1 MRVVTVKEH
10 EDGSADVELQDMT
23 PEEVK
28 LIMEEGFISLMKK
41 AIAYQEERD
50 KLPALLKEKPSE

>member
-10 EDGSADVELQDMT
+10 EDGSADVELQDLS
-23 PEEVK
+23 PEEVR
-28 LIMEEGFISLMKK
+28 LLMQEGFISLLRK
-41 AIAYQEERD
+41 AIDKAEQEK

>member
-1 MRVVTVKEH
+1 MIVTTIKEH

-23 PEEVK
+23 PEEMQ
-28 LIMEEGFISLMKK
+28 LIMQEGFISLLKK
-41 AIAYQEERD
+41 AIEYQKEQE

>member
-10 EDGSADVELQDMT
+10 EDGSADVELQDISA
-23 PEEVK
+23 EEVR
-28 LIMEEGFISLMKK
+28 LLMQEGFISLLRK
-41 AIAYQEERD
+41 AIDKAEQEK